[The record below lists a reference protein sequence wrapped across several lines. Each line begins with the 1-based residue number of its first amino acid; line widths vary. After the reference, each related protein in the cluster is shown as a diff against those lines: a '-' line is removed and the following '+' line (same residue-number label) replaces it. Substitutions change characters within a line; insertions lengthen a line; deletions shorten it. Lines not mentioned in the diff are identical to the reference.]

1 MATGSKTIDIKLPTR
16 WEDLTQKQLRYLFTL
31 IAQGYSV
38 DEIKAFCLFRW
49 NNIAILHRYGDNG
62 YMCKRGKQ
70 RFVLTAL
77 QVAQAVAALDWLK
90 SLPATPIRLSRIGRH
105 RAVPADFQG
114 VPFETFIVCD
124 NLYQGYISTHNEQLL
139 DEMAHHLY
147 RSKYFSLIIRLSPAD
162 RISVFYWFASLKAM
176 LSKEFHNFLQ
186 PATSDNANLLDSDR
200 SQYEILTAAVNA
212 QIRALTKGD
221 VTKEKEVL
229 ALDTW
234 RAMTELDALA
244 KEYQELNSKY
254 PHK

>member
-1 MATGSKTIDIKLPTR
+1 MGIGSKTIDIKLPR
-16 WEDLTQKQLRYLFTL
+16 GWEDLTQKQLRYLFNL

-38 DEIKAFCLFRW
+38 EEVKTFCLFRW
-49 NNIAILHRYGDNG
+49 NKITILHRYGDNG
-62 YMCKRGKQ
+62 YMCKKGKE

-77 QVAQAVAALDWLK
+77 QVAQAIAALDWLK
-90 SLPATPIRLSRIGRH
+90 SLPQYPIRLQRIGKL
-105 RAVPADFQG
+105 RAIPADFQG

-124 NLYQGYISTHNEQLL
+124 NLYQGYISTQNEKLL
-139 DEMAHHLY
+139 DEMSQHLY
-147 RSKYFSLIIRLSPAD
+147 RSSHFSLIVRLSPAD
-162 RISVFYWFASLKAM
+162 RIGVFYWFASLKAM
-176 LSKEFHNFLQ
+176 LSKEFKNFLQ

-244 KEYQELNSKY
+244 REYQEINSKY

>member
-1 MATGSKTIDIKLPTR
+1 
-16 WEDLTQKQLRYLFTL
+16 
-31 IAQGYSV
+31 
-38 DEIKAFCLFRW
+38 
-49 NNIAILHRYGDNG
+49 
-62 YMCKRGKQ
+62 
-70 RFVLTAL
+70 
-77 QVAQAVAALDWLK
+77 
-90 SLPATPIRLSRIGRH
+90 
-105 RAVPADFQG
+105 
-114 VPFETFIVCD
+114 
-124 NLYQGYISTHNEQLL
+124 
-139 DEMAHHLY
+139 MAHHLY

-200 SQYEILTAAVNA
+200 SKYEILTAAVNA

-244 KEYQELNSKY
+244 REYSEISSKY
-254 PHK
+254 PRTVK

>member
-1 MATGSKTIDIKLPTR
+1 MT
-16 WEDLTQKQLRYLFTL
+16 EKQLRYLFTL
-31 IAQGYSV
+31 IAQGYSI
-38 DEIKAFCLFRW
+38 DEVKAFCLFRW
-49 NNIAILHRYGDNG
+49 NKIYILHRYGEKG
-62 YMCKRGKQ
+62 YMCKKDKQ
-70 RFVLTAL
+70 RFVITAL
-77 QVAQAVAALDWLK
+77 QVAQAVAALDWLRT
-90 SLPATPIRLSRIGRH
+90 LPSYPVRLQRIGRLH
-105 RAVPADFQG
+105 ALPADFQG

-124 NLYQGYISTHNEQLL
+124 NLYQGYISTQNEQLL
-139 DEMAHHLY
+139 DEMARHLY
-147 RSKYFSLIIRLSPAD
+147 SIRYFSLIIRLSPAD

-176 LSKEFHNFLQ
+176 LSKEFHHFLQ
-186 PATSDNANLLDSDR
+186 PATSDNANLLDSDK

-244 KEYQELNSKY
+244 REYQEMNNKY